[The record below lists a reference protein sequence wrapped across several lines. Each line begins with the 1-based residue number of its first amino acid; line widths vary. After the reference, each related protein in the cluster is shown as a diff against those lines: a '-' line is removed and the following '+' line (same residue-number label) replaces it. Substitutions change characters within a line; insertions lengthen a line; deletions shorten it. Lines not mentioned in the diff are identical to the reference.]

1 MNVIPVASGLGNL
14 TLDWELLDASASGRV
29 FIAVVSNDDGVAQEG
44 NPTVI
49 MLMWAK
55 SSAELRG
62 EILAGQLQL
71 CLNPDLEISS
81 QQEIKTIC

>member
-1 MNVIPVASGLGNL
+1 M
-14 TLDWELLDASASGRV
+14 LLVV
-29 FIAVVSNDDGVAQEG
+29 FSSKLVSNDDGG
-44 NPTVI
+44 GTGG
-49 MLMWAK
+49 K
-55 SSAELRG
+55 SDSHYVNVGKILAELRG